1 MRLRKSD
8 MELQQRYEV
17 DQGTGASLL
26 SGKAEGTG
34 LVHPQKVMTER
45 GPHQFMQVSEGRVIR
60 Q

>member
-1 MRLRKSD
+1 

-34 LVHPQKVMTER
+34 PVHPQKVMTER